1 MRSTHYKIKHV
12 TGAVRLY
19 HHGHVARRAPKIVNR
34 RFLLKPSVIP
44 TITVMG
50 MDFAS
55 LFGNA
60 FLVERIF
67 NWPGLSSYGM
77 NAILNKD
84 SNAVVAVVLII
95 GLAFVG
101 TSIVVDIVAMILD
114 PRMRQARTR

>member
-1 MRSTHYKIKHV
+1 MSTAI
-12 TGAVRLY
+12 
-19 HHGHVARRAPKIVNR
+19 P
-34 RFLLKPSVIP
+34 LKPSVIP

-50 MDFAS
+50 MDFAF

-60 FLVERIF
+60 FGGKNF

-84 SNAVVAVVLII
+84 SNAVIAVVLII
-95 GLAFVG
+95 GMAFVG